1 MYESSWMSV
10 LPPLLAIILA
20 IVTRQVIISLGIGIA
35 LGYCILDSV
44 NPFTGIA
51 QAIDGVINVFSDPGD
66 AKVLMFTLIIGGLIA
81 TIEKVGGVKGF
92 IRMLESRSW
101 VNSPQRAKWL
111 AYLTGVVIFIE
122 SNITL
127 LVAGAISRPLFDR
140 YNLAREKLAYII
152 DSTSAPICIM
162 IPLNAWGAVIISLVS
177 SSGTTNALEVF
188 MVAIP
193 FNFYP
198 IIVILFAAVVIKS
211 GLHIGAM
218 KKAQERTEK
227 GDFLWPDATPMVD
240 PAVFSQLQ
248 TTTEHDRASFMI
260 VPIVCMVLAMPFG
273 LYVTG
278 EGVISNGSGSTAV
291 LWAVLIGLLSAWVL
305 VLAYK
310 RISLHELMETFLRG
324 AGGFLPVAMILLLAL
339 ALGDVANLLG
349 TGLYVAQVVQDAIPL
364 ILLLPLLFLVSSFIS
379 FSIGSSWGTFAIMI
393 PLALQIAISLELSQS
408 LFLAAVL
415 SGSVFGDH
423 ASPISDTTVVA
434 SMASATDHID
444 HVKTQLPYAFLS
456 ATIAIVCFFVTG
468 VLLLEQG

>member
-20 IVTRQVIISLGIGIA
+20 IVTRQVIISLGVGIS
-35 LGYCILDSV
+35 LGYSILGSV

-51 QAIDGVINVFSDPGD
+51 QAIDGVINVFSDSGD

-92 IRMLESRSW
+92 IRLLESRSW

-177 SSGTTNALEVF
+177 SSGINNALEVF
-188 MVAIP
+188 MFAIP

-198 IIVILFAAVVIKS
+198 IIVILFAAFVI
-211 GLHIGAM
+211 GANVHIGAM
-218 KKAQERTEK
+218 KRAQDRTEK

-240 PAVFSQLQ
+240 PSIFSQSE
-248 TTTEHDRASFMI
+248 TTSEHDRASFMI
-260 VPIVCMVLAMPFG
+260 IPIVCMVLAMPFG

-291 LWAVLIGLLSAWVL
+291 LWAVLIGLFSAWVL
-305 VLAYK
+305 VLAHQ

-339 ALGDVANLLG
+339 ALGDVADLLG
-349 TGLYVAQVVQDAIPL
+349 TGPYVAQLVQDAIPL
-364 ILLLPLLFLVSSFIS
+364 LLLLPLLFLVSSFIS

-393 PLALQIAISLELSQS
+393 PLALQIALSLELSEP

-444 HVKTQLPYAFLS
+444 HVKTQLPYALFS
-456 ATIAIVCFFVTG
+456 ACIAIICFFIAG
-468 VLLLEQG
+468 ILFL